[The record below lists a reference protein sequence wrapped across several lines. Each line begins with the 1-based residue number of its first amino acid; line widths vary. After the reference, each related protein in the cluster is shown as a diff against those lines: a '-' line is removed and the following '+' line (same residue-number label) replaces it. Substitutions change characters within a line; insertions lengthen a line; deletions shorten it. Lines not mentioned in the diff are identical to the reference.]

1 MTCGG
6 CERAVRGVLKSVQGR
21 FFFRFFFLK
30 IPIIFIRLHSR
41 FLSPDRTRF
50 ASRLIFFF
58 SGIEKVDVDLATK
71 RVVVT
76 GSATAEEILA
86 AIKKTGKACELVQ
99 GA

>member
-1 MTCGG
+1 
-6 CERAVRGVLKSVQGR
+6 
-21 FFFRFFFLK
+21 
-30 IPIIFIRLHSR
+30 
-41 FLSPDRTRF
+41 
-50 ASRLIFFF
+50 LIFFF